1 MNSMTKPFFYSLLV
15 AVLFSCGEEAT
26 QLSPPTTEIDTGEE
40 IVTGVINKKI
50 NQEGLE
56 RDYILYVPESYDG
69 TTEVPLVFNFHGY
82 TSSAREQMNYGDFRS
97 IADTANFIIV
107 HPQGTLLDGN
117 THFNVGGWTLDSKID
132 DVDFTSILIT
142 IISGEYRIDQ
152 KRIYSTGMS
161 NGGYM
166 SFKLACELNHRIA
179 AVASVTGSMTPE
191 IYNDCNPSRPVPV
204 MQFHGTDDGVVPYAG
219 NGWSKPIDDV
229 MVYWRE
235 HNNCLDT
242 SYMGMVA
249 DVVDSDN
256 STVETVSHFDGDAG
270 SSVIQY
276 IVRNGGHT
284 WPGTSLDFPGTNK
297 DINAS
302 EQIWQFFSQYDI
314 DGLIE

>member
-1 MNSMTKPFFYSLLV
+1 MTKSFFYFLLIV
-15 AVLFSCGEEAT
+15 VLFSCSEEAT
-26 QLSPPTTEIDTGEE
+26 QLSPPVNEIDTE
-40 IVTGVINKKI
+40 IIKGVINKKL

-82 TSSAREQMNYGDFRS
+82 TSSAQEQMNYGDFRP

-107 HPQGTLLDGN
+107 HPQGTLLDGS
-117 THFNVGGWTLDSKID
+117 THFNVGGWTIDSKVD
-132 DVDFTSILIT
+132 DVAFTSILIT
-142 IISGEYRIDQ
+142 TISSEYRIDQ

-166 SFKLACELNHRIA
+166 SFKLACKLNHRIA

-191 IYNDCNPSRPVPV
+191 IYNDCNPSRPVPI
-204 MQFHGTDDGVVPYAG
+204 MQIHGTQDPIVPYVG

-235 HNNCLDT
+235 HNNCPDT
-242 SYMGMVA
+242 SHVEVFP
-249 DVVDSDN
+249 DVVESDN
-256 STVETVSHFDGDAG
+256 STIESVSHFDGNDG
-270 SSVIQY
+270 SSVIHY

-284 WPGTSLDFPGTNK
+284 WPGTRLDFPGTNK

-302 EQIWQFFSQYDI
+302 ERIWQFFNQYDI
-314 DGLIE
+314 NGIIQ